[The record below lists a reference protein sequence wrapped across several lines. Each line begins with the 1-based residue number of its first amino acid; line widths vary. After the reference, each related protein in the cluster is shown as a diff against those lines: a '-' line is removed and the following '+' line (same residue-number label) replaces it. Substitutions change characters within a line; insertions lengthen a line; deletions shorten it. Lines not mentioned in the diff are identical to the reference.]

1 MMRAGHDGVSIVG
14 SVGTINRAS
23 NNSMNVTFKILVL
36 LCISVQTRF
45 VAQEKSEQQR
55 FEEFKRAQKAGMQ
68 EQDYA
73 YLKFKAEE
81 SARYKKF
88 YEDERRKYKEYV
100 AGIERMWGTKK
111 IDTSTTKQY
120 VGYDKDFSGRRTIDF
135 EKGQAKVEVLI
146 DPKDANDP
154 TKVNKAVETEIVKMI
169 KDKGTDDPLSSK
181 EQAPAMEKPILVN
194 QVETKEGKA
203 VTPENARKFAS
214 EIALGSTIKR
224 EEVTGKDGRK
234 RISVSAGFPL
244 VPNHVR
250 QRAEEF
256 KALIQKEARRFN
268 LDPRLVFATVHTES
282 YFNPKARSGAPA
294 YGLMQLVPTSGAR
307 SAYLF
312 VHKEDKLLTPE
323 YLYQPTNN
331 VELGAGLLNLMMTK
345 DFKDI
350 KNEKSRVY
358 CAIAGYNT
366 GPGNVARSFAGKRD
380 IPRAIQ
386 IINQMTP
393 EQVFNNL
400 RTKLPFEETRT
411 YVVTVTEKMPLYEE
425 WSGTK

>member
-1 MMRAGHDGVSIVG
+1 MRSFLPIIA
-14 SVGTINRAS
+14 
-23 NNSMNVTFKILVL
+23 VL
-36 LCISVQTRF
+36 LCCSTLPSS
-45 VAQEKSEQQR
+45 AQVGGEKEQ
-55 FEEFKRAQKAGMQ
+55 FEEFKRAQRAGMQ
-68 EQDYA
+68 GQDYA

-100 AGIERMWGTKK
+100 SGIERMWGTKK
-111 IDTSTTKQY
+111 IDTSTTRRY
-120 VGYDKDFSGRRTIDF
+120 VGYDSGFTGRRTIDF
-135 EKGQAKVEVLI
+135 EKGQAKVEVLLN
-146 DPKDANDP
+146 PKDAADP
-154 TKVNKAVETEIVKMI
+154 ATVKKAVESEIVKLI
-169 KDKGTDDPLSSK
+169 KDKGSDDPLAHK
-181 EQAPAMEKPILVN
+181 EQSPALDAPILAN
-194 QVETKEGKA
+194 QIETKDGTA

-214 EIALGSTIKR
+214 EVALGSTIKR
-224 EEVTGKDGRK
+224 EEVTGKDGKK
-234 RISVSAGFPL
+234 RVSVSAGFPL

-312 VHKEDKLLTPE
+312 VYKEDKLLTPE
-323 YLYQPTNN
+323 YLYLPKNN

-366 GPGNVARSFAGKRD
+366 GPGNVARSFAGKRN

-425 WSGTK
+425 WSGTR